1 MNLKIKT
8 KDIEVDYKDEYSIIE
23 EVAKKRILELIDS
36 VYQKQK
42 ELEQTKIN
50 NSSAIGPFSTSDYNK
65 WRVGNLT
72 TELHESSPFPVTP
85 NNDLKVS
92 DPMWFI
98 EQEPLNK
105 DVKLGYSQAVYQ
117 IRLMLSSKDEQVNGF
132 EVRKYTEFM
141 ISELNKIELN
151 K

>member
-8 KDIEVDYKDEYSIIE
+8 KDIEIDYADEYSLIE
-23 EVAKKRILELIDS
+23 EDSKKRIIEIIQEMRKLPA
-36 VYQKQK
+36 V
-42 ELEQTKIN
+42 
-50 NSSAIGPFSTSDYNK
+50 SAFDAFGDPRKHFLSGD
-65 WRVGNLT
+65 
-72 TELHESSPFPVTP
+72 P
-85 NNDLKVS
+85 KVD

-98 EQEPLNK
+98 EQQPLNK
-105 DVKLGYSQAVYQ
+105 DIKLGYSQAVYQ
-117 IRLMLSSKDEQVNGF
+117 IRLMLSSKDEQVNGS